1 VHASPDPPAASRT
14 PAAAD
19 VSFQYALLR
28 VVPRVDRGECLNAG
42 VVLFARTERFLRAR
56 VALDATRLAAVHPGA
71 DSGVLARHLDARAR
85 VAAGDP
91 AAGPIARL
99 SQSERFNWLV
109 APSSTAIQPSPVH
122 TGLCAD
128 PAATLDE
135 LFERLVA

>member
-1 VHASPDPPAASRT
+1 MPASRE
-14 PAAAD
+14 

-42 VVLFARTERFLRAR
+42 VVLFARTERYLAAR
-56 VALDATRLAAVHPGA
+56 VALDATRLAALHPETDAGA
-71 DSGVLARHLDARAR
+71 LARHLDARAS

-99 SQSERFNWLV
+99 PQSERFNWLV
-109 APSSTAIQPSPVH
+109 APSSTTIQPSAVH

-128 PAATLDE
+128 PADTLAE
-135 LFERLVA
+135 LFERLVE